1 AEAVRPRRRARR
13 VGAEPRRRRA
23 HLARAGGRGPCRARA
38 RPRAGGGLRDPAA
51 RLLPRPL
58 VVPGRLVPAPRRAP
72 GAAGGDAPGRD
83 GSARGVREGFPGLF
97 VAATGAFYVFLR
109 WAKVRE
115 RRAREGA
122 A

>member
-1 AEAVRPRRRARR
+1 PLAGLPRAEAIRPRRRARR

-23 HLARAGGRGPCRARA
+23 HLARAGGRGPRRARA

-58 VVPGRLVPAPRRAP
+58 VVHGRLVPAPRRAP
-72 GAAGGDAPGRD
+72 GAAGG
-83 GSARGVREGFPGLF
+83 VREGFPGLF
-97 VAATGAFYVFLR
+97 AAATGAFYVFLR

-115 RRAREGA
+115 RRVREGA